1 MAGALKK
8 GAGAATL
15 GPSLKLLEPASYHHP
30 GRGALRLM
38 IFWNP
43 ADEAIVPPR
52 LSPLL
57 KSAAR
62 AILPKGAR
70 EVISRLGSRALAP
83 WYWGSGVACP
93 LCGGRFRRFKTFVV
107 DPTYHNLMCPRCR
120 SLERHRLLWLYLC
133 HRTRI
138 FTQPLR
144 LLHLAPE
151 YCLYQ
156 ACRSAPRL
164 TYITAGLDASFI
176 QVELDLVHTPFKG
189 DLFEVIICCHVL
201 EHIGDDLAA
210 LRELRRVLKPG
221 GLAFLQ
227 SPLDYRREATFEDAT
242 VVTPADRARVFG
254 QRDHVRIYGRDYQ
267 DRLAAAGFAVTVDPY
282 VKTLGPELISRYGLI
297 AEDDLYIGTK

>member
-1 MAGALKK
+1 M
-8 GAGAATL
+8 
-15 GPSLKLLEPASYHHP
+15 
-30 GRGALRLM
+30 
-38 IFWNP
+38 
-43 ADEAIVPPR
+43 PP
-52 LSPLL
+52 LFSPIL

-62 AILPKGAR
+62 AVLPKATR
-70 EVISRLGSRALAP
+70 EVIRRLGYRALAP
-83 WYWGSGVACP
+83 WYWGSRVTCP

-107 DPTYHNLMCPRCR
+107 DPTYHNLMCPRCQ
-120 SLERHRLLWLYLC
+120 SLERHRLLWLYLS
-133 HRTRI
+133 HRTGI

-156 ACRSAPRL
+156 AFRSHSHL
-164 TYITAGLDASFI
+164 TYVTAGLDASFI
-176 QVELDLVHTPFKG
+176 QVELDLVHTPFKAG
-189 DLFEVIICCHVL
+189 LFEVIICCHVL

-227 SPLDYRREATFEDAT
+227 SPLDYSREMTFEDAT

-254 QRDHVRIYGRDYQ
+254 QRDHVRIYGRDYR
-267 DRLAAAGFAVTVDPY
+267 DRLAAAGFTVTVDPY

>member
-1 MAGALKK
+1 VAPL
-8 GAGAATL
+8 
-15 GPSLKLLEPASYHHP
+15 
-30 GRGALRLM
+30 
-38 IFWNP
+38 
-43 ADEAIVPPR
+43 
-52 LSPLL
+52 LSPIL

-62 AILPKGAR
+62 AVLPKGAR
-70 EVISRLGSRALAP
+70 EVIRRLGFRSLAP
-83 WYWGSGVACP
+83 WYWGRRVTCP

-107 DPTYHNLMCPRCR
+107 DPTYHNLMCPWCQ
-120 SLERHRLLWLYLC
+120 SLERHRLLWLYLR
-133 HRTRI
+133 HRTQI
-138 FTQPLR
+138 LTQPLR
-144 LLHLAPE
+144 LLHLASE

-156 ACRSAPRL
+156 AFRSLPRL
-164 TYITAGLDASFI
+164 NYLTAGLDASFI
-176 QVELDLVHTPFKG
+176 QVELDLVHTPFKD
-189 DLFEVIICCHVL
+189 DLFEMIICCHVL
-201 EHIGDDLAA
+201 EHIGDDVAA

-267 DRLAAAGFAVTVDPY
+267 DRLTAGGFTVTVDSY

>member
-1 MAGALKK
+1 MPPLFSAILK
-8 GAGAATL
+8 
-15 GPSLKLLEPASYHHP
+15 
-30 GRGALRLM
+30 
-38 IFWNP
+38 N
-43 ADEAIVPPR
+43 
-52 LSPLL
+52 
-57 KSAAR
+57 AAR
-62 AILPKGAR
+62 AVLPKGAR
-70 EVISRLGSRALAP
+70 EAIRRLGYRVKAP
-83 WYWGSGVACP
+83 WYVGSRVACP

-107 DPTYHNLMCPRCR
+107 DPAYHNLMCPQCQ
-120 SLERHRLLWLYLC
+120 SLERHRLLWLYLR

-156 ACRSAPRL
+156 SFRSAPRL

-176 QVELDLVHTPFKG
+176 QVELDLVHTPFKT

-201 EHIGDDLAA
+201 EHIEDDLAA
-210 LRELRRVLKPG
+210 LRELRRVLMPG

-227 SPLDYRREATFEDAT
+227 SPLDYSRAATFEDAA

-254 QRDHVRIYGRDYQ
+254 QRDHVRIYGRDYR

-297 AEDDLYIGTK
+297 TEDDLYIGTK